1 MKIERI
7 SDTQMKFV
15 FMQSDLEERDIKISE
30 LSHSSDKT
38 QQLFKEIM
46 QLVQDEEVFTTESAP
61 FLIEAMRVGVDS
73 LAVIV
78 TKMNMEDLEKRYN
91 LVPAA
96 RERCRYKRNGFI
108 EHQSYPEAESHVV
121 FSFSDMDLAAMAAE
135 AICAVFEGESQLY
148 KLEGQ
153 YYLWLLNETKDD
165 RTTGDLE
172 SILHEFGQKHISNNL
187 SRQYL
192 TEHGEVIIEIDA
204 VNKLKVYASM
214 SEF

>member
-15 FMQSDLEERDIKISE
+15 LMQSDLEERDIKISE

-38 QQLFKEIM
+38 QQLFREIM
-46 QLVQDEEVFTTESAP
+46 QLVQDEEVFTSESAP

-73 LAVIV
+73 LAMIV

-96 RERCRYKRNGFI
+96 KGRCRYKRNGFI
-108 EHQSYPEAESHVV
+108 EHQSSPEAESHVV
-121 FSFSDMDLAAMAAE
+121 FSFKDMDLAATAAE
-135 AICAVFEGESQLY
+135 AINPVFEGRSQLY
-148 KLEGQ
+148 KLDGQ

-165 RTTGDLE
+165 RTTGDIE
-172 SILHEFGQKHISNNL
+172 SILHEFGQKHVSNTL

-192 TEHGEVIIEIDA
+192 SEHGELIIEDDA
-204 VNKLKVYASM
+204 VGKLVLYASM
-214 SEF
+214 SEI